1 MKELFNFPQKKGKN
15 YVSTLNSKILVE
27 LNEIK
32 INNYQ
37 KIGEKNGYFFECLIP
52 TTNNEDNISKIKE
65 IDLYSKE
72 TIMTNYNDWFD
83 NDSDDDDIT
92 NDDDN
97 DDNKNSNES
106 KKEITEEFINNIYI
120 NSYINNMNM
129 TLILSNK
136 ISTEII
142 INDEEKEL
150 YELID
155 FLNTNKKNK
164 NYIINVDIIFLGIY
178 INKTSIINKWAIKY
192 INIETIKDDDT
203 IEWNRKEIEE
213 EWKYDLINYEEE
225 TKKKINNLNKNMKA
239 AKELYNEIIKE
250 NNIKNWENKLIKL
263 KTIIF

>member
-27 LNEIK
+27 LTEIK
-32 INNYQ
+32 INKFQEMND
-37 KIGEKNGYFFECLIP
+37 KNGYFFECNIP
-52 TTNNEDNISKIKE
+52 ITNNEENIVKLEE
-65 IDLYSKE
+65 IDSYSKE
-72 TIMTNYNDWFD
+72 TIILNYNEWFD
-83 NDSDDDDIT
+83 NDDDEEE
-92 NDDDN
+92 
-97 DDNKNSNES
+97 K
-106 KKEITEEFINNIYI
+106 TEEFINNIYI
-120 NSYINNMNM
+120 NSYIENMNI

-136 ISTEII
+136 ISNEII
-142 INDEEKEL
+142 INDEEKDI

-155 FLNTNKKNK
+155 FLNKNKKNK

-213 EWKYDLINYEEE
+213 EWKYDLYNYEEE
-225 TKKKINNLNKNMKA
+225 INKKIINYKKNLNT
-239 AKELYNEIIKE
+239 AKELYNQIIKE
-250 NNIKNWENKLIKL
+250 NNIKNWENKIIKL